1 MESSKQEHWSGFPCP
16 LSGDLPDPEIEP
28 ASLCLLHWQADS
40 LPTYATWEVILYI
53 VVCTS
58 QPQLILDDFVILFL
72 KEDHFGLKFGGNVL
86 PS

>member
-1 MESSKQEHWSGFPCP
+1 MGFSRQEYWSGLPFPP
-16 LSGDLPDPEIEP
+16 PGDLPHQGIEP